1 LFFFS
6 LTCHVVAIDLFIVTY
21 PKCGT
26 TWTQH
31 ITYLILHD
39 GIPLAPDQRMD
50 VVWPHLEEM
59 GKDFV
64 REKATIAG
72 GYRLI
77 KTHFP
82 YKLTP
87 QNPNAKYI
95 YVARN
100 PKDCVVSF
108 YHHTGENT
116 AILVMNMYL
125 LPQSFLIINIV
136 QLAFHDIMILPKA
149 NLTLIFICFWK
160 AKLIAMTTSIF
171 SGSG

>member
-1 LFFFS
+1 
-6 LTCHVVAIDLFIVTY
+6 
-21 PKCGT
+21 
-26 TWTQH
+26 
-31 ITYLILHD
+31 
-39 GIPLAPDQRMD
+39 MD